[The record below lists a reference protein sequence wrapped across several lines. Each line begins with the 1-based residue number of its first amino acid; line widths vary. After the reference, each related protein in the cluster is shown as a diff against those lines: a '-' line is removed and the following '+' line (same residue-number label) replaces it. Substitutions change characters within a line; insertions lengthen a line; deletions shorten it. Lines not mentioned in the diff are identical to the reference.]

1 MQDFILMFTEVS
13 HPPSKLVEKTR
24 QWEQGAGEQQL
35 SQAEAS
41 PARAAVLG
49 CLDPGRLLMHGLPL
63 SARKK
68 SANLAQKERYRVPGY
83 CLCISN
89 LIDTATPCQK
99 E

>member
-1 MQDFILMFTEVS
+1 MFTEVS

-68 SANLAQKERYRVPGY
+68 KVP
-83 CLCISN
+83 IWHKKR
-89 LIDTATPCQK
+89 DTVFQAIVCASQILLTPQLLVK
-99 E
+99 RNEYI